1 MEKNIEKLKLR
12 MTYAM
17 WREYARKITSL
28 TLDIEAKKK
37 AFHGKE
43 GGDLEKAIT
52 EVKHLKKVRKYYSGR
67 AKTYKKDFR
76 TKNRSYSMKKKGEQ

>member
-1 MEKNIEKLKLR
+1 

-28 TLDIEAKKK
+28 TLDIEGKKK
-37 AFHGKE
+37 ALREKE
-43 GGDLEKAIT
+43 GGDLKKAIT

-67 AKTYKKDFR
+67 AKLYKKDFR